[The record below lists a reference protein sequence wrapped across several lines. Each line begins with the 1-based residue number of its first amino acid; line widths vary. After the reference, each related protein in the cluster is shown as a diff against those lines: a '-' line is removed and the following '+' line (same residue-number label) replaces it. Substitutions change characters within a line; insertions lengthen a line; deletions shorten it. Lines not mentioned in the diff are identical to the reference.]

1 MFDCIAADDNENF
14 AIEFHVQS
22 HEIQEVEKSEFKF
35 TNTTQDVSRIGYY
48 SDNYEWET
56 LWSLVERR
64 TGKSVG
70 DCKSSKASK
79 KRVLIQILWCA

>member
-14 AIEFHVQS
+14 AIELHAQS
-22 HEIQEVEKSEFKF
+22 QEIQEVETPEVKF
-35 TNTTQDVSRIGYY
+35 QNTTQDVARIGY
-48 SDNYEWET
+48 SNNYEWET

-70 DCKSSKASK
+70 DCKSSKVSK
-79 KRVLIQILWCA
+79 QRGSNPI

>member
-14 AIEFHVQS
+14 AIEFHAQS
-22 HEIQEVEKSEFKF
+22 QEIQEVERSEFKLP
-35 TNTTQDVSRIGYY
+35 NTTEDVTGIGYY
-48 SDNYEWET
+48 SNNYEWET

-79 KRVLIQILWCA
+79 KRALIQIL

>member
-14 AIEFHVQS
+14 AIELHAQS
-22 HEIQEVEKSEFKF
+22 QESQEGEKSEFKF
-35 TNTTQDVSRIGYY
+35 TNTTQDVTRIGYY
-48 SDNYEWET
+48 SNNNYEWET

-79 KRVLIQILWCA
+79 NGL